1 LLPREREATGRW
13 VRHKLDTWPS
23 GQPRRKL
30 AIESP
35 IQSGD
40 FLMSVVPS
48 IIVLM
53 ITALLVFRREIIAW
67 SATGLKPV
75 PGAEPRPLHQATRS
89 ARPPA
94 RRPPPTR
101 LADPVRLAAPIN
113 TNTRV
118 VRTSARPA
126 RGRSEMDS
134 TATRHDGTCRP
145 FNVAEWR
152 HELK

>member
-1 LLPREREATGRW
+1 MLPREREATGRW

-23 GQPRRKL
+23 GQPHRKL

-67 SATGLKPV
+67 SATGLKPA

-113 TNTRV
+113 TNTRA
-118 VRTSARPA
+118 VRTSAQPA
-126 RGRSEMDS
+126 RGR
-134 TATRHDGTCRP
+134 R
-145 FNVAEWR
+145 
-152 HELK
+152 

>member
-1 LLPREREATGRW
+1 
-13 VRHKLDTWPS
+13 
-23 GQPRRKL
+23 
-30 AIESP
+30 
-35 IQSGD
+35 
-40 FLMSVVPS
+40 MSVVPS

-67 SATGLKPV
+67 SATGLKPA

-101 LADPVRLAAPIN
+101 LADPVRLVAPIN
-113 TNTRV
+113 TNTRA
-118 VRTSARPA
+118 SLK
-126 RGRSEMDS
+126 MDS